1 MTEVDFHFNAADK
14 VNHTCRLVRKAVGS
28 GASVVVVADEAMLS
42 RLDATLWQFSAV
54 EFIAHCRDSAAP
66 DMLARSPVVLATD
79 GRATLPHQH
88 VLINLG
94 AAVPQGFERFERL
107 IEIVT
112 EDEDD
117 RQAGRARWR
126 HYADRGYTLNR
137 HDLRVEGA

>member
-28 GASVVVVADEAMLS
+28 GASVVVVADETMLS
-42 RLDATLWQFSAV
+42 RLDAMLWQFSAV
-54 EFIAHCRDSAAP
+54 EFVAHCRDNAAP
-66 DMLARSPVVLATD
+66 DILARSPVILATD
-79 GRATLPHQH
+79 GSFISPHQH

-94 AAVPQGFERFERL
+94 TGVPQGFERFERL

-112 EDEDD
+112 ESDDD
-117 RQAGRARWR
+117 RQAGRTRWR

-137 HDLRVEGA
+137 HDLRVESA